1 MFFRR
6 KTFYVCSVC
15 GFDRLQGPL
24 YKNGIP
30 NVSLICRC
38 CGFQPCYDDTEL
50 GYTYEAYRN
59 EWIQN
64 GAEWFR
70 EEEKPERWDL
80 DIQLENINVFQ

>member
-1 MFFRR
+1 MFVLFVVLTDCKDHCI
-6 KTFYVCSVC
+6 KTA
-15 GFDRLQGPL
+15 
-24 YKNGIP
+24 
-30 NVSLICRC
+30 SLMLALFRC
-38 CGFQPCYDDTEL
+38 CGFQPGYDDTEL

>member
-1 MFFRR
+1 M
-6 KTFYVCSVC
+6 
-15 GFDRLQGPL
+15 
-24 YKNGIP
+24 
-30 NVSLICRC
+30 
-38 CGFQPCYDDTEL
+38 